1 MVTIVASAHFLIDSL
16 ALLLVICG
24 AFLLCYSAA
33 HFLTDCGALLG
44 WNCGADDITDR
55 ETLLVLGHI
64 YLCCAD
70 LVSNILALKI
80 LDSCTLLLPHRCT
93 PHLLHSCTHPLTTR
107 AALLL
112 LYSLHLSLTLWH
124 IYTSTHCLL
133 CVSAL
138 LLLCL
143 HTLLLCVRDTLLLSK
158 AYTHISIL
166 CTALLLSHT
175 STGFFIHCHTLRS
188 SVRLGRICQVLG
200 LLGFSSV
207 QRYKIRKVLRTPLS
221 SPTQAE

>member
-1 MVTIVASAHFLIDSL
+1 MLHWNIFTLLLGNIFTVRLVVFVISRTNFLIDSL

-80 LDSCTLLLPHRCT
+80 LDSCTLLLPHR
-93 PHLLHSCTHPLTTR
+93 
-107 AALLL
+107 
-112 LYSLHLSLTLWH
+112 
-124 IYTSTHCLL
+124 
-133 CVSAL
+133 
-138 LLLCL
+138 
-143 HTLLLCVRDTLLLSK
+143 
-158 AYTHISIL
+158 
-166 CTALLLSHT
+166 
-175 STGFFIHCHTLRS
+175 
-188 SVRLGRICQVLG
+188 
-200 LLGFSSV
+200 
-207 QRYKIRKVLRTPLS
+207 
-221 SPTQAE
+221 